1 MEPWKRTLYLLA
13 FSQVVSSIG
22 FSVFFP
28 FLPLYVN
35 ELGTNTGM
43 SLEFWSGMVFGGQAL
58 TMAVT
63 APIWGSIAD
72 RYGRKPM
79 LVRALFGGT
88 VIILLMGFARS
99 AEELALLRAIQGT
112 ITGTISA
119 ANALAASIVPRDKV
133 GSAMGTLQVGLWGGV
148 AIGPLIGGF
157 VADAYGFRAVFI
169 LTAVLLL
176 VAGVIVTFGIRE
188 HFVRPEPKQQKSSM
202 LTDWRRILG
211 APSVGVAYVVRFL
224 DWLGTTM
231 LLPILPLFIVSLH
244 VDQAR
249 VSTFTG
255 LVVGLSSAA
264 GTVAALVFGPVGDRY
279 GHRRVLIVATLL
291 TALVAFPHALV
302 TEGWHLLVLQALQGA
317 TAGAMGPALSALLSR
332 YTTVG
337 DSGAVFG
344 LDSSITAGARAV
356 APLLGA
362 ASVLWLGQRGVF
374 IMLGVILLVALALVI
389 FGIPERPKQAGEQAE
404 AVRV

>member
-1 MEPWKRTLYLLA
+1 MEPWKRTLYLLT

-28 FLPLYVN
+28 FLPIYVN
-35 ELGTNTGM
+35 QLGTNTGL

-58 TMAVT
+58 TMALT

-79 LVRALFGGT
+79 LERALFGGT

-99 AEELALLRAIQGT
+99 AEELALLRAVQGA

-119 ANALAASIVPRDKV
+119 ANALAASIVPREKV

-157 VADAYGFRAVFI
+157 VADTYGFRAVFV

-176 VAGVIVTFGIRE
+176 VAGVIVAFTIQE
-188 HFVRPEPKQQKSSM
+188 QFVPPPLKVRRRSM
-202 LTDWRRILG
+202 LADWRQILG
-211 APSVGVAYVVRFL
+211 APSVRVAYAVRFL
-224 DWLGTTM
+224 DWMSTTM

-244 VDQAR
+244 IDQSRA
-249 VSTFTG
+249 STFTG

-264 GTVAALVFGPVGDRY
+264 GTVMALVAGPLGDRF
-279 GHRRVLIVATLL
+279 GHRQVLIIATFF
-291 TALVAFPHALV
+291 TALVTFPHALV
-302 TEGWHLLVLQALQGA
+302 TESWQLLLLQALQGA
-317 TAGAMGPALSALLSR
+317 SAGAMGPALSALLAR
-332 YTTVG
+332 YTKVG

-344 LDSSITAGARAV
+344 LDSSITAGARAI
-356 APLLGA
+356 APILGA
-362 ASVLWLGQRGVF
+362 GSVLWFGQRGVF
-374 IMLGVILLVALALVI
+374 IVMGVMLIAALVLVVV
-389 FGIPERPKQAGEQAE
+389 GVPERAQDAKVTG
-404 AVRV
+404 